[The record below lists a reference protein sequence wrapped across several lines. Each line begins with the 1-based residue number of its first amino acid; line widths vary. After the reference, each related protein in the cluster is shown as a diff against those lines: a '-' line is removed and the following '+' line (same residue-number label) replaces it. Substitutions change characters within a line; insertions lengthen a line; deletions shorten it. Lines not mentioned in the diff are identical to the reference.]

1 MNKLDKKLPFRV
13 PDDYFNHFD
22 KNMNQKI
29 NSTNSRDGFNIPPH
43 YFQKVEDHILR
54 KNNCSKDKNIFIFEK
69 FWRVM
74 AVAAIFALF
83 FLNEKKSKEQTELAD
98 FFIENYLNEN
108 STYEIADHSD
118 YYFETSSFIE
128 NYESMALEEAMET
141 RLFGET
147 PMNLNLFYD
156 E

>member
-1 MNKLDKKLPFRV
+1 MSKLYKKSPFRV
-13 PDDYFNHFD
+13 PDDYFIHFD
-22 KNMNQKI
+22 KNMNQRI
-29 NSTNSRDGFNIPPH
+29 SSTNSRDGFKIPPS
-43 YFQKVEDHILR
+43 YFQKLEDQIL
-54 KNNCSKDKNIFIFEK
+54 SKINYSKGINIFISEK

-74 AVAAIFALF
+74 AVTAILTLF
-83 FLNEKKSKEQTELAD
+83 FLNEKIDREQTELAD

-108 STYEIADHSD
+108 TTYEIADHSD

-147 PMNLNLFYD
+147 PTNLNLFYD
-156 E
+156 